1 MNFRDVIGIKPA
13 SSPAVNLMDSRR
25 KRQRE
30 MPDTVART
38 RRLALVLLAAFFL
51 IGILLPTGAFSLVD
65 ASRIGSIGVATD
77 GNAELGLTVYNC
89 VEKNTIDPLVTVDNN
104 LEESV
109 DVTVSLVDASVGTL
123 FVGGQSGNSVTFTLS
138 VGTSDTVDIEANVG
152 GPYPRSFDFTIDA
165 VGAETSVS
173 ATRSS
178 QVDTNCGASTPTPT
192 PTATATPVPG
202 NEPPIADFTLSR
214 QGNSPRVDVDASLSN
229 DPDGSI
235 VSYEWDV
242 GADGTID
249 ETGQT
254 AQLNAPSGTLIKLI
268 VTDNDGATNST
279 TKTAP

>member
-1 MNFRDVIGIKPA
+1 MRH
-13 SSPAVNLMDSRR
+13 
-25 KRQRE
+25 RE
-30 MPDTVART
+30 QPSTVART
-38 RRLALVLLAAFFL
+38 RRFALVLIAAFFL

-65 ASRIGSIGVATD
+65 ASRIGSLGVASD
-77 GNAELGLTVYNC
+77 SKAELGLTVYSC
-89 VEKNTIDPLVTVDNN
+89 VEANAVDPLVTVDNN

-109 DVTVSLVDASVGTL
+109 DVTVSLVDGSVGTL
-123 FVGGQSGNSVTFTLS
+123 SVGGQSGNSVTFTLG
-138 VGTSDTVDIEANVG
+138 VGSSDTVDIEANAG

-178 QVDTNCGASTPTPT
+178 QVDHNCGTSTPTPT
-192 PTATATPVPG
+192 PTATPVPG
-202 NEPPIADFTLSR
+202 NEPPIADFTMSR
-214 QGNSPRVDVDASLSN
+214 QGNSRNLDVDASPSS

-242 GADGTID
+242 GADGTI
-249 ETGQT
+249 EATGQT
-254 AQLNAPSGTLIKLI
+254 AQLNAPSGTSIKLI